1 MDVAK
6 NKNAYTDLCDQ
17 IKKKIDDSNKAKNKV
32 SYAVS
37 KSDLESMA
45 TTLLNTPDHEVTV
58 YSFAA
63 KDVSGTGEPVGVA
76 KKPARRYRESL
87 KPMLRSLGLD
97 KHDADRVDDIPIS
110 KEQAAA
116 IMDLGTTVIHDYM
129 RAGRKFTFPITEPDE
144 TRMEIHAVNAPERTS
159 EGNRFKKDTDPAD
172 DPITITKERAIIKAK
187 NPVPYWLQ
195 ETKQK

>member
-1 MDVAK
+1 MAK

-17 IKKKIDDSNKAKNKV
+17 IKQKIDESNKAKNKV

-63 KDVSGTGEPVGVA
+63 KDTSGTGEPVGIS

-110 KEQAAA
+110 KEHAAA

-129 RAGRKFTFPITEPDE
+129 RAGRKFTFPITETDE

-172 DPITITKERAIIKAK
+172 DTITITKERAIVKAK
-187 NPVPYWLQ
+187 NPVPYWLK